1 MLVKKTFFAT
11 AHGCVPFGG
20 IDARQPW
27 TMPRSHGCR
36 HRPAARAVVR
46 SLAGEDG
53 QVAVAVKDVA
63 VGIAPQTADRLLQS
77 FYTTKQDGMGFSIC
91 RSIVE
96 GMEDECGS
104 RTMTVRT

>member
-20 IDARQPW
+20 IEARQPW

-63 VGIAPQTADRLLQS
+63 VGIAPQTADRLLKS
-77 FYTTKQDGMGFSIC
+77 FYTTKQDGMGLSIC

-96 GMEDECGS
+96 GHGA
-104 RTMTVRT
+104 